1 MALLREAAPT
11 GQAAPTEC
19 RGPYNRAEAQTINPG
34 SGMANRSGVVLSG
47 MRATGSLHLGHYL
60 GVIRN
65 WVRLQHEYDCYF
77 FVADWHAL
85 TTHYEDTAVISEV
98 VWDMVVDWLAA
109 GVNPKLCKIFIQ
121 SHVPEHAELHLLLS
135 MTTPVSWLE
144 RVPTYKDQQEK
155 LKGRDLATYG
165 FLGYPVLQ
173 SADILVYRANY
184 VPVGA
189 DQVPHVELTREIAR
203 RFNEFFGRE
212 PGMAAKAEAAI
223 KKMGKKNARMYN
235 ELRKRFQEEGDGEAL
250 GVAQALIEN
259 QSNISLADRERLTG
273 YLQGTGRTILPE
285 PEVLLTATPKVPGV
299 DGQKMSK
306 SYGNTID
313 LRDDAETVERKL
325 RTMMTD
331 PARVRRSDPGDPNKC
346 PVFELHKIYSDEDT
360 LKWVV
365 NGCTTAGIGCLDCK
379 QPLIDSIQA
388 ELEPIRRRTVELEAD
403 PGLVR
408 RVIAEGTEAARD
420 TARETM
426 EEVRRAMGL
435 YYG

>member
-1 MALLREAAPT
+1 
-11 GQAAPTEC
+11 
-19 RGPYNRAEAQTINPG
+19 
-34 SGMANRSGVVLSG
+34 MANRSGVVLSG

-259 QSNISLADRERLTG
+259 QSKISLADRERLTG

>member
-1 MALLREAAPT
+1 MALLRE
-11 GQAAPTEC
+11 AAPTEC

>member
-1 MALLREAAPT
+1 
-11 GQAAPTEC
+11 
-19 RGPYNRAEAQTINPG
+19 
-34 SGMANRSGVVLSG
+34 MANQSGVVLSG
-47 MRATGSLHLGHYL
+47 MRSSGSLHLGHYL

-85 TTHYEDTAVISEV
+85 TTHYEDSGIISDV
-98 VWDMVVDWLAA
+98 VWEMVVDWLAA

-121 SHVPEHAELHLLLS
+121 SHVPEHAELFLLLS

-155 LKGRDLATYG
+155 LKDRDLSTYG

-173 SADILVYRANY
+173 SADILMYRANY
-184 VPVGA
+184 VPVGE

-203 RFNEFFGRE
+203 RFNGIFGRE
-212 PGMAAKAEAAI
+212 AGFEQKAEAAI

-235 ELRKRFQEEGDGEAL
+235 ELRTRFQEKGDGEAP
-250 GVAQALIEN
+250 GVAQALIES
-259 QSNISLADRERLTG
+259 QSNVSLADRERLLG
-273 YLQGTGRTILPE
+273 YLQGTGRVILSE

-306 SYGNTID
+306 SYGNTIN
-313 LRDDAETVERKL
+313 LRDDAETVDRKL
-325 RTMMTD
+325 RTMTTD

-346 PVFELHKIYSDEDT
+346 PVFELHKIYSDEYT
-360 LKWVV
+360 RNWVV
-365 NGCTTAGIGCLDCK
+365 EGCTTAGIGCLDCK
-379 QPLIDSIQA
+379 KPLIDAVQA

-408 RVIAEGTEAARD
+408 AVIAEGTEAARD

-435 YYG
+435 NYS